1 MEGPS
6 TYAAIHPSATVF
18 PGVEL
23 GKDVEIGPYS
33 VIEAGAVI
41 GDGCRIGPMVHIL
54 GRTEI
59 GPRCKI
65 SAGTV
70 LGGEPQDDKFQGERS
85 LLRIGSDCHFHE
97 HVTVNRATGED
108 GVTTIGSHVRM
119 MAGAHVG
126 HNCTV
131 DNHVVLVN
139 GIALGGFASIGERSI
154 LSGNAMIHQFTK
166 VGRLCMVAGGSMVT
180 SDVPPFSIVTGAHP
194 VRWRGVNRV
203 GLSRAGIDPDES
215 AAIRRAMRRIF
226 GSDANAR
233 LEAEALTD
241 SQFATVRELSEFIL
255 GSKRGV
261 CAGLLKR

>member
-6 TYAAIHPSATVF
+6 TYAAIHPSATVM
-18 PGVEL
+18 PGVEF
-23 GKDVEIGPYS
+23 GQDVEIGPYT

-65 SAGTV
+65 NAGTV
-70 LGGEPQDDKFQGERS
+70 LGGAPQDDKYTGERS
-85 LLRIGSDCHFHE
+85 LLKIGSDCHFHE
-97 HVTVNRATGED
+97 HVTVNRATGAD
-108 GVTTIGSHVRM
+108 GVTVIGNHVRM

-131 DNHVVLVN
+131 GDHAVLVN
-139 GIALGGFASIGERSI
+139 GIALGGHASIGERSI
-154 LSGNAMIHQFTK
+154 LSGNAMIHQFTR

-180 SDVPPFSIVTGAHP
+180 ADVPPFSIVTGAHP

-203 GLSRAGIDPDES
+203 GLSRAGIDADDS

-226 GSDANAR
+226 GPGANAR
-233 LEAEALTD
+233 LEAEALTG
-241 SQFATVRELSEFIL
+241 SEVAAVRELSEFIL

>member
-1 MEGPS
+1 MEGYS
-6 TYAAIHPSATVF
+6 ASAAIHPTATVM

-23 GKDVEIGPYS
+23 GQDVEIGANT

-41 GDGCRIGPMVHIL
+41 GDGCRIGPLVHIL

-59 GPRCKI
+59 GQRCKV

-70 LGGEPQDDKFQGERS
+70 LGGEPQDDKYQGERS
-85 LLRIGSDCHFHE
+85 LLKIGSDCHFHE
-97 HVTVNRATGED
+97 HVTVNRATGEGLATIIGD
-108 GVTTIGSHVRM
+108 GVRM

-126 HNCTV
+126 HNCV
-131 DNHVVLVN
+131 VGDFAVLVN

-154 LSGNAMIHQFTK
+154 LSGNAMIHQFTR
-166 VGRLCMVAGGSMVT
+166 VGRLCMIAGGSMVT

-203 GLSRAGIDPDES
+203 GLTRAGISADDS
-215 AAIRRAMRRIF
+215 AAIRRAMRTIF
-226 GSDANAR
+226 GPGANAR

-241 SQFATVRELSEFIL
+241 SPVAAVRELSQFIL
-255 GSKRGV
+255 ESKRGV
-261 CAGLLKR
+261 CAGLNKR

>member
-6 TYAAIHPSATVF
+6 TTTAVHPSAFVS

-23 GKDVEIGPYS
+23 GNDVEVGPNT

-54 GRTEI
+54 GRTEL
-59 GPRCKI
+59 GPGCKV

-70 LGGEPQDDKFQGERS
+70 LGGEPQDDKYQGERS
-85 LLRIGSDCHFHE
+85 LLKIGADCHFHE
-97 HVTVNRATGED
+97 HVTVNRATGAD
-108 GVTTIGSHVRM
+108 GVTQIGEGVRM

-126 HNCTV
+126 HNCV
-131 DNHVVLVN
+131 VGDFAVLVN

-154 LSGNAMIHQFTK
+154 LSGNAMIHQFTR

-180 SDVPPFSIVTGAHP
+180 ADVPPFSIVTGAHP

-203 GLSRAGIDPDES
+203 GLSRAGIDPNDS
-215 AAIRRAMRRIF
+215 AAIRRAMRSIF
-226 GSDANAR
+226 DPEANAR
-233 LEAEALTD
+233 LEAEALAD
-241 SQFATVRELSEFIL
+241 SPVAAVQELAKFIL
-255 GSKRGV
+255 ESSRGI
-261 CAGLLKR
+261 CAGLIKR